1 MNSSPKKESGTTGR
15 KQRLVDSS
23 AAPFPYQAPCLRI
36 CAEIK
41 QRVSI
46 PWLWRYR
53 NLPGDPIPGRR
64 CRSPFYHDKNP
75 DFFISRDGDY
85 PFLFFV
91 GGDLTIR
98 CSQPPAAAMTVIEI
112 KPHWCGFSDCLTTCG
127 ACLLASSCVLTF

>member
-64 CRSPFYHDKNP
+64 CRSLFYHDKNP
-75 DFFISRDGDY
+75 DFFISRDGDW
-85 PFLFFV
+85 FV
-91 GGDLTIR
+91 DHGESNHKGDAKKSL
-98 CSQPPAAAMTVIEI
+98 CPL
-112 KPHWCGFSDCLTTCG
+112 CL
-127 ACLLASSCVLTF
+127 